1 MEYREI
7 LKQNGGLIKKMARQ
21 RELLSLVDIAD
32 ETGISYA
39 TLRNYALKYG
49 DEIPSEGSGRNTR
62 YPRPAV
68 KVFQRLRKESKP
80 GRKPASASLPQ
91 AAPAPMPAPVPVR
104 QETFLSRFAAPAPAA
119 VAAMSAAPAAPAVAD
134 NSGLE
139 KELASIRGYL
149 ASIAD
154 SLKRLVSVAETSA
167 APAAAPAPAETP
179 AAATVTATPSVAKD
193 QIGAAVPLPELRDG
207 SSGSDKP
214 GQRRL
219 QSMPKVWGQRGRRP
233 E

>member
-1 MEYREI
+1 
-7 LKQNGGLIKKMARQ
+7 MARQ

-80 GRKPASASLPQ
+80 GRKPASALQPQ
-91 AAPAPMPAPVPVR
+91 AAPAPMPVSAPVR

-119 VAAMSAAPAAPAVAD
+119 ASAVPAAPAAAAVAD

-154 SLKRLVSVAETSA
+154 SLKRLVTTAETSA
-167 APAAAPAPAETP
+167 APAAAAPTTAAAPPAAMTSTAAPVASAPAPAP
-179 AAATVTATPSVAKD
+179 AVKE

-207 SSGSDKP
+207 SSGSEKP